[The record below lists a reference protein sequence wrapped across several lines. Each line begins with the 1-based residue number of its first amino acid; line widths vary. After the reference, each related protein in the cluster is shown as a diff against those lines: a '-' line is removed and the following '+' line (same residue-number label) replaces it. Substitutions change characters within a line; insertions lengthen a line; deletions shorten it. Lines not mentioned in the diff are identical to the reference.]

1 MRQRQAGVLLHPTS
15 LPSGKIDVQAWRFL
29 EWMEAAQLTVW
40 QMLPLT
46 EPVQGLSPYQSVSAF
61 AMNPALLPENW
72 SDQVDEIDY
81 LAFLS
86 DAPHWLENY
95 ALFMAL
101 RNHFNQASWADWPT
115 AYRNRGKQALID
127 FSVTHAEQIDL
138 LKRQQYVLLTNW
150 QALKQ
155 AANAKGIEL
164 FGDMPIF
171 VAYDSA
177 DVWANPHLFKLDA
190 NGQPTV
196 VTGVPPD
203 YFSETGQRWGNP
215 HYDWQAMQQE
225 GFQWWLRRV
234 EGALE
239 LFDLIRIDHFR
250 GLEACWEIE
259 ASEETAINGHWVKV
273 PGEAFLKAL
282 QEEFPRLPLVA
293 EDLGII
299 TPEVV
304 ALKEKFDLPG
314 MSVLQFG
321 FNGLPDNPHA
331 LSEQV
336 ENSVVYTGTHD
347 NDTTLGWWESLEDE
361 EYRHWVLSQLPHP
374 ENPMPW
380 PMIDAAL
387 NSVAYLAM
395 IPMQDFLGL
404 GNDERMNTPGTV
416 EGNWLWQL
424 KPEQLSESLAQQ
436 VAVLVNASRRNS
448 SEYAQK
454 RKNDL

>member
-15 LPSGKIDVQAWRFL
+15 LPSGKIDEQAWRFL
-29 EWMEAAQLTVW
+29 DWMASAGLTVW

-72 SDQVDEIDY
+72 QEQVNETDY

-101 RNHFNQASWADWPT
+101 RKHFNQASWADWPT
-115 AYRNRGKQALID
+115 AYRNRGKQALTD
-127 FSVTHAEQIDL
+127 FALTHAEQIDE
-138 LKRQQYVLLTNW
+138 LKRQQYVLLKNW
-150 QALKQ
+150 HALKQ
-155 AANAKGIEL
+155 AANAKGIKL

-190 NGQPTV
+190 DGQPTV

-215 HYDWQAMQQE
+215 HYDWQAMQQD

-250 GLEACWEIE
+250 GLEACWEID
-259 ASEETAINGHWVKV
+259 ASEETAINGRWMKV
-273 PGEAFLKAL
+273 PGDAFLTAL

-347 NDTTLGWWESLEDE
+347 NDTTLGWWESLEGE
-361 EYRHWVLSQLPHP
+361 EYRQWVLSQLPNS
-374 ENPMPW
+374 EQPMPW
-380 PMIDAAL
+380 PMIEAAME
-387 NSVAYLAM
+387 SVAYLAM
-395 IPMQDFLGL
+395 IPMQDFLEL
-404 GNDERMNTPGTV
+404 DNDDRMNTPGTV
-416 EGNWLWQL
+416 EGNWLWRL
-424 KPEQLSESLAQQ
+424 KPDQLTESLAQQ
-436 VAVLVNASRRNS
+436 VAAQVQASRRNG
-448 SEYAQK
+448 SERSEEK
-454 RKNDL
+454 E

>member
-15 LPSGKIDVQAWRFL
+15 LPSGKIDEQAWRFL
-29 EWMEAAQLTVW
+29 EWMEAAKLTVW

-61 AMNPALLPENW
+61 AMNPALLPEDW
-72 SDQVDEIDY
+72 QDQINETDY
-81 LAFLS
+81 LAFLA

-115 AYRNRGKQALID
+115 AYRNRGKQALMD
-127 FSVTHAEQIDL
+127 FALTHAEQIDF
-138 LKRQQYVLLTNW
+138 LKRQQYVLLKNW
-150 QALKQ
+150 LALKQ
-155 AANAKGIEL
+155 SANAKGIEL

-177 DVWANPHLFKLDA
+177 DVWANPHLFKLDEH
-190 NGQPTV
+190 GQPTV

-215 HYDWQAMQQE
+215 HYDWQAMQQD
-225 GFQWWLRRV
+225 GFQWWLQRV

-282 QEEFPRLPLVA
+282 QAEFPRLPLVA

-304 ALKEKFDLPG
+304 ALKEAFDLPG

-347 NDTTLGWWESLEDE
+347 NDTTLGWWASLEGE
-361 EYRHWVLSQLPHP
+361 EYRHWVLSQLP
-374 ENPMPW
+374 NSQDPMPW
-380 PMIDAAL
+380 PVVEAAL

-395 IPMQDFLGL
+395 IPMQDFLEL
-404 GNDERMNTPGTV
+404 GNEDRMNTPGTV

-424 KPEQLSESLAQQ
+424 SPEQLTESLASRI
-436 VAVLVNASRRNS
+436 ATLVTASERNGKIPLIS
-448 SEYAQK
+448 DEK
-454 RKNDL
+454 E